1 MHCTPKS
8 FIQAHV
14 CGRTATQ
21 CQPVVRFQR
30 QTHIL
35 ECSGLLATSCFLFN
49 NISSQQNSIYFNGK
63 EPYAI
68 LLLVLSRN
76 HPVKNC
82 SEFTNLTKDWFVIC
96 TLKFEPPFRILF
108 PSGWVV
114 FFHLGNFLGG
124 LVNFWGVVGQ
134 FFLDG
139 GSMTSQLSFALL
151 CCCHTCL
158 CLAGASKMLLQWPQ
172 TKYSETNCCQKYICG
187 EHKYMKNICGEHKKL
202 HSI

>member
-1 MHCTPKS
+1 MS
-8 FIQAHV
+8 VAELQA
-14 CGRTATQ
+14 AT
-21 CQPVVRFQR
+21 CNPMSTCCEIPTSNTYSRMFKN
-30 QTHIL
+30 HL
-35 ECSGLLATSCFLFN
+35 DHLPLLVFFSNKIA
-49 NISSQQNSIYFNGK
+49 SQQNSIYFNGK

-134 FFLDG
+134 CFLDG

-187 EHKYMKNICGEHKKL
+187 EHKYMTNICGEHKKL